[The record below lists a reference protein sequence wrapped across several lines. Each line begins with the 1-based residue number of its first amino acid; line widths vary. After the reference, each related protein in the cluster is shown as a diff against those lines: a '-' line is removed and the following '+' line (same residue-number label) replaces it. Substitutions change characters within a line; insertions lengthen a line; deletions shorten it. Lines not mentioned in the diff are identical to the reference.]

1 MAQRKWKHCN
11 QSLVPCLIAGNLVW
25 QLIFV
30 KVSIT
35 YLQGYLLCF
44 GRTLVISISA
54 SSKFWRKTPVF
65 IVVKSRFQWMSF
77 NHISLNASEIKRE
90 RNKTWIL
97 LYDTSLLTCS
107 NQNTLKITEYG
118 FLICLCFFTKFFSI
132 ILFFF
137 YFFLHK
143 SKLKCFKGTCLCKFG
158 KGLLNSLKFIHGKI
172 TTNKAKNKTKLA
184 RFVGLLDF
192 FWI

>member
-1 MAQRKWKHCN
+1 
-11 QSLVPCLIAGNLVW
+11 
-25 QLIFV
+25 
-30 KVSIT
+30 
-35 YLQGYLLCF
+35 
-44 GRTLVISISA
+44 
-54 SSKFWRKTPVF
+54 
-65 IVVKSRFQWMSF
+65 MSF
-77 NHISLNASEIKRE
+77 NHISLNANEIKRE

-172 TTNKAKNKTKLA
+172 TTNKAKNKPIIGQVCRLTGFFFKFRMKSSPVSSSGDFLRLFQRCNIGLWEKNTSSSLKKGKSFEEKRQIATEKIKGLCKQMKLN
-184 RFVGLLDF
+184 L
-192 FWI
+192 IPNIY

>member
-1 MAQRKWKHCN
+1 MLGHFFLEISIRCIYIWQYSLFCVKFGTNLVPTSMSRHRFRRSSCLEKMAQRKWKHCN
-11 QSLVPCLIAGNLVW
+11 QSLVPCLIAGNLVL

-30 KVSIT
+30 KVSIA
-35 YLQGYLLCF
+35 YLRGYLLCF

-77 NHISLNASEIKRE
+77 NHISLNANEIKRE

-97 LYDTSLLTCS
+97 LYDTSLLTCN

-137 YFFLHK
+137 YFF
-143 SKLKCFKGTCLCKFG
+143 F
-158 KGLLNSLKFIHGKI
+158 
-172 TTNKAKNKTKLA
+172 A
-184 RFVGLLDF
+184 
-192 FWI
+192 